1 MQRQTNI
8 PIKHEQQPNFDFSRS
23 PALTHTHTHTQAHT
37 YASHSLMCEYQSDS
51 LFAFGTARCGYKWP
65 LFKLLSD
72 RELFSVQCSV
82 IFSFFFLLFTL
93 YLGLKCTSCS
103 PVPPLC
109 TVGVKCF
116 RTQSQLQ
123 TPEARQLYKSGVEG
137 GDGVV
142 QSNCTG
148 NALKIYFC

>member
-23 PALTHTHTHTQAHT
+23 PALTHTHSGTHICLALAHVRILVGQPVGIWDCTLRLQVAAVQA
-37 YASHSLMCEYQSDS
+37 
-51 LFAFGTARCGYKWP
+51 AFGSRVVLC
-65 LFKLLSD
+65 SV
-72 RELFSVQCSV
+72 FSVLCY
-82 IFSFFFLLFTL
+82 FFFFSLLFTL

-123 TPEARQLYKSGVEG
+123 TPEARQLYKAGVEG
-137 GDGVV
+137 GATAWRKVIV
-142 QSNCTG
+142 LATR
-148 NALKIYFC
+148 

>member
-1 MQRQTNI
+1 MQRQTNL

-23 PALTHTHTHTQAHT
+23 PTHTLIHTHMPGTRSCANT
-37 YASHSLMCEYQSDS
+37 SRIACSHLGLHAAATS
-51 LFAFGTARCGYKWP
+51 GRCSSC
-65 LFKLLSD
+65 FRIESCS
-72 RELFSVQCSV
+72 LFSVLCY
-82 IFSFFFLLFTL
+82 FLFFFPLLFTL

-123 TPEARQLYKSGVEG
+123 TPEARQLYKVGVEG
-137 GDGVV
+137 GDGVA

>member
-23 PALTHTHTHTQAHT
+23 PALTHTHTHT
-37 YASHSLMCEYQSDS
+37 YASHSLMCR

-72 RELFSVQCSV
+72 RELFSVQCSL
-82 IFSFFFLLFTL
+82 FFVVVHSLFGVKVHKLL
-93 YLGLKCTSCS
+93 
-103 PVPPLC
+103 PVPPPC

-123 TPEARQLYKSGVEG
+123 TPEALQFYKAGEEG